1 MLPLLRGL
9 GAVLGRLPFAP
20 FGAFLVRPPLGLFL
34 LVAPFGALAIW
45 RALASGFR
53 VDLGRPSEI

>member
-9 GAVLGRLPFAP
+9 GAVLGSL
-20 FGAFLVRPPLGLFL
+20 AFRAIWRVPGPAALGLVFTCR
-34 LVAPFGALAIW
+34 AIW